1 MKKLDFLI
9 ISARLNKQTKLI
21 INSSSIKHLKKGVNL
36 INISRGELVEEKSL
50 VKNIKNKKI
59 GSYYTDVVS
68 DEEKILKNKKF
79 KY

>member
-79 KY
+79 NC